1 MRNKIA
7 AVLGLLVIT
16 AGLVGCSV
24 RPPADEIYLVYNAG
38 NENKNFKEC
47 VEPGT
52 KGPGVV
58 DDDVYAL
65 PVSLR
70 TWAVIKDGSGDS
82 KDPFVVGSAPDSK
95 GQAGPQMAIWATV
108 DFYLNTYCGDTSD
121 DKAGNAD
128 SPVVKFWEKT
138 GRRAWVDGHGVA
150 TSGEDGFQEDAWKK
164 MLQNTL
170 VSVED
175 ALLQAEARKY
185 RPDDLDTNAN
195 DVWATMEKN
204 MSEAFNAAVKEKVG
218 GDYFCGVTYD
228 RTKPDCPALKIDIT
242 GVDYRD
248 EGIQTARNNVRK
260 AEEEAKAELI
270 RAQAELEK
278 ANILAQANR
287 NPNYLEFARLEAEV
301 ETARLQLEAA
311 KACSS
316 NPNCTVIVGAPAGV
330 NVGAK

>member
-1 MRNKIA
+1 MKNKIA
-7 AVLGLLVIT
+7 AVLGLLVVA
-16 AGLVGCSV
+16 AGLVGCAV
-24 RPPADEIYLVYNAG
+24 RPPADEIYLVYSAG
-38 NENKNFKEC
+38 SGDDKKFKEC

-52 KGPGVV
+52 KGPQVV
-58 DDDVYAL
+58 DDDYFAL
-65 PVSLR
+65 PTSQRDWTV
-70 TWAVIKDGSGDS
+70 AADGSGDT

-108 DFYLNTYCGDTSD
+108 DFYLNTYCGDGKD
-121 DKAGNAD
+121 AN

-138 GRRAWVDGHGVA
+138 GRRTWADGHGIAV
-150 TSGEDGFQEDAWKK
+150 SGEDGFQEDAWVK
-164 MLQNTL
+164 MLQNRL
-170 VSVED
+170 VTVEND
-175 ALLQAEARKY
+175 LLQTEARKY

-195 DVWATMEKN
+195 DVWAKMENDLTAK
-204 MSEAFNAAVKEKVG
+204 FNAAVRDKVG

-228 RTKPDCPALKIDIT
+228 RTKPDCPAMKIDIT
-242 GVDYRD
+242 GIDYRD
-248 EGIQTARNNVRK
+248 EGIQKARNDVRK

-287 NPNYLEFARLEAEV
+287 NPNYLEFARLEAQV

-316 NPNCTVIVGAPAGV
+316 NPNCTVIVGAPSGV
-330 NVGAK
+330 NVGTK